1 MFTTSHHVTGMG
13 QNLAYKT
20 GAELTAQ
27 EAADMWYNEIQNY
40 SFDNPGFSSS
50 TGHFTQLV
58 WAETTHIGVGRKVS
72 GNTTYVVGNYTPP
85 GNVQGRENYER
96 NVKRPK

>member
-1 MFTTSHHVTGMG
+1 MFASCHTAGMG

-27 EAADMWYNEIQNY
+27 ETADMWYNEIQNY
-40 SFDNPGFSSS
+40 NFDSPGFSSN

-58 WAETTHIGVGRKVS
+58 WAETTHIGVGHAVNGS
-72 GNTTYVVGNYTPP
+72 TTYVVGNYTPP

-96 NVKRPK
+96 NVKRHK